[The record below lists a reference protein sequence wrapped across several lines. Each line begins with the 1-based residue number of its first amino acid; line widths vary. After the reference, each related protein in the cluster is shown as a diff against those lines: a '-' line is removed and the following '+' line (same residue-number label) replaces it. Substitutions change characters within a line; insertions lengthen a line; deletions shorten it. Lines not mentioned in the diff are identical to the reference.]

1 MSNRLNS
8 ISYRHLVAYDGS
20 SEGGEAVIAA
30 DLLAQRDGAGLTI
43 VAVVDLEPRL
53 LAATR
58 LPRGRSVWN
67 DVLLD
72 AARADLQ
79 RAARLTDTPAE
90 LTVLFGPARHAL
102 PRGAEEFG
110 CDAISASTASE
121 GPPQEAVVTRPGAS
135 GTALRALRSSA
146 TSLTPRPV
154 ARHGPRRRVKAPE
167 ENAGLL
173 LAESC
178 RSVDSRSE

>member
-1 MSNRLNS
+1 MSTRLNS
-8 ISYRHLVAYDGS
+8 IPYRHLLVAYDGS

-79 RAARLTDTPAE
+79 RAAHLTETPAE

-110 CDAISASTASE
+110 CDAIML
-121 GPPQEAVVTRPGAS
+121 P
-135 GTALRALRSSA
+135 
-146 TSLTPRPV
+146 PRPRGRLRRLLSRDQ
-154 ARHGPRRRVKAPE
+154 ARVVRRYARCEVLQPR
-167 ENAGLL
+167 
-173 LAESC
+173 
-178 RSVDSRSE
+178 